1 MAFDFTRNRLQP
13 CNNRAAIM
21 KRKFYEG
28 QIVNNKVV
36 KTVWSDSSNYM
47 IKFTDGSFEVI
58 KK

>member
-1 MAFDFTRNRLQP
+1 
-13 CNNRAAIM
+13 M

-36 KTVWSDSSNYM
+36 KTVWSDSSNHM
-47 IKFTDGSFEVI
+47 ILYKDGSFEVI

>member
-1 MAFDFTRNRLQP
+1 
-13 CNNRAAIM
+13 M

-28 QIVNNKVV
+28 QIINNKVV
-36 KTVWSDSSNYM
+36 KTVWSDSGNYM